1 MSHIGQ
7 TKAYI
12 ILCEFFFFFL
22 MLPSFSSLG
31 KIALEPKGAAK

>member
-12 ILCEFFFFFL
+12 ILCEFFFFFNVAFFFQFGEN
-22 MLPSFSSLG
+22 SFG
-31 KIALEPKGAAK
+31 T